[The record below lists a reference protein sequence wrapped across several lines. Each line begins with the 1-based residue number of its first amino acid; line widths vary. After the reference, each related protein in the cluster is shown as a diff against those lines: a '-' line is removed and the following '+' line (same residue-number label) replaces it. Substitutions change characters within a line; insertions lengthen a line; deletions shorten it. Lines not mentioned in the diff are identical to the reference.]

1 VTALFALA
9 SAVLVGGADFVG
21 GFASRR
27 ASPPAVAAASQLI
40 GLALAIPLALLWQ
53 WEHVTNRDAVLSVA
67 GGLSVGVGLALF
79 YTAMSIGLISLVAP
93 IAAVTGAAL
102 PACIGLVRGDD
113 TRPLALFG
121 IVLALVAVAAVSVAP
136 GTSAQTPRSTGFRV
150 ILLAIAAGG
159 LFGVFFLL
167 FSATDADSGMW
178 PVALER
184 IGSSAALVVV
194 VLALRAPVREMQGV
208 AGISTLI
215 AALEVS
221 ATVPLLLALQRGP
234 LPVASVL
241 ASLYPVTTVLLA
253 AGLLHERL
261 SRPQMAGVALA
272 LTAVVLVSTGS

>member
-1 VTALFALA
+1 
-9 SAVLVGGADFVG
+9 
-21 GFASRR
+21 
-27 ASPPAVAAASQLI
+27 LI
-40 GLALAIPLALLWQ
+40 GLALAIPVALLWQ

-67 GGLSVGVGLALF
+67 AGLSVGVGLALF

-121 IVLALVAVAAVSVAP
+121 IVLALVAVAAVSIAP
-136 GTSAQTPRSTGFRV
+136 GTSTPTAHSTGLRV

-159 LFGVFFLL
+159 FFGVFFLL
-167 FSATDADSGMW
+167 FSATDADAGMW

-194 VLALRAPVREMQGV
+194 VLALRAPPVREMQGV